1 MVQLEDSGSLPTP
14 INPRTIER
22 EGVVHYGHAHDNR
35 AGGYEVLELGRG
47 HVGVS
52 VHCGVAGV
60 GDFAGGQADAGRGAV
75 AAGVRFVGV
84 RGLQGQPWRGGVC
97 E

>member
-1 MVQLEDSGSLPTP
+1 MVQLEDSGSPPTP

-47 HVGVS
+47 HVGVP
-52 VHCGVAGV
+52 VHSGVAGV
-60 GDFAGGQADAGRGAV
+60 GDFAGGQADPGGGAV
-75 AAGVRFVGV
+75 AAGVRFVRVG
-84 RGLQGQPWRGGVC
+84 GFEGQPWWGGVC